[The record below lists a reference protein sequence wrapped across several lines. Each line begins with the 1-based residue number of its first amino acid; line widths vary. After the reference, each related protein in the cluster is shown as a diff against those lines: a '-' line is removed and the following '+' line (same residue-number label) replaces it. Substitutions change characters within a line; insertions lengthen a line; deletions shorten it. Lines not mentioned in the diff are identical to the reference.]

1 MELVAEAARFSV
13 REAIKA
19 RQLACSIEDQE
30 QCVNMPP
37 YTLPSLIAV
46 FPYHSA
52 LWDRYTRVREW
63 VAEDTQAQETRAKN
77 RRMAIAAIK
86 QEAHRYV
93 LVHLC
98 FTFLGPKLFM
108 SVMRCTGSS
117 LLASTCVRSRQERPK
132 TRMERSGSCASTLIT
147 LRGF

>member
-19 RQLACSIEDQE
+19 RQLARSIEDQE
-30 QCVNMPP
+30 QCVKLPP
-37 YTLPSLIAV
+37 HTPPTQLAV
-46 FPYHSA
+46 CPYHSA
-52 LWDRYTRVREW
+52 LCDRYTRVREW

-93 LVHLC
+93 LVPLV
-98 FTFLGPKLFM
+98 FSFSGPKPFI
-108 SVMRCTGSS
+108 SVTRCTGSS
-117 LLASTCVRSRQERPK
+117 LLASTCVRSRRERLK
-132 TRMERSGSCASTLIT
+132 TRMGRSGTYASSVIILH
-147 LRGF
+147 